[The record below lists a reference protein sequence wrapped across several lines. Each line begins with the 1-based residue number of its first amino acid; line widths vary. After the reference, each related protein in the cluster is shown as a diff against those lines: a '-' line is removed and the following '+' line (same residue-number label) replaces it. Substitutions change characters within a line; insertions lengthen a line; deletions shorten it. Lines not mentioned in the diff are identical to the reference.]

1 MMVPRHVSCSLRCG
15 WSFDPNG
22 IVHNCPDDLGS
33 SHRQFDRWLL
43 RSPAVLFLEFHFQSC
58 EKALSD
64 WSLCIR
70 QIGDTRDYPAA
81 RNELT

>member
-22 IVHNCPDDLGS
+22 IVHNCPADLGLAIDNS
-33 SHRQFDRWLL
+33 TDGSYVRARF
-43 RSPAVLFLEFHFQSC
+43 LFLEFHFQSC

-70 QIGDTRDYPAA
+70 QIGDTRDYPAT